1 MKRVSMETEEYG
13 LAKVLKPHID
23 DDDLRRYFRAQG

>member
-1 MKRVSMETEEYG
+1 METEEYG

-23 DDDLRRYFRAQG
+23 DDELLKRYFRAQG